1 MTSHIN
7 DSWLDQLRIG
17 DIVYE
22 GGNPSRAR
30 VVREAS
36 FGKKGLLSSVTFSI
50 RRRSWTG
57 RCFTVVSRTDLKTR
71 CFAPAGARVKKFTLL
86 DKMIA
91 HDILYW
97 DKSKQRVSPAD
108 VRGIA

>member
-1 MTSHIN
+1 MTEFS
-7 DSWLDQLRIG
+7 DSWLDRLCIG

-22 GGNPSRAR
+22 GGSPSRPR
-30 VVREAS
+30 VVRNVS
-36 FGKKGLLSSVTFSI
+36 YCKSGLLRSVTFSI

-57 RCFTVVSRTDLKTR
+57 RCYTVVGRTDLKTR
-71 CFAPAGARVKKFTLL
+71 CFAPARACIKNFTLL

>member
-1 MTSHIN
+1 MISHIN
-7 DSWLDQLRIG
+7 DQWLDALKIG

-22 GGNPSRAR
+22 GGNPARAR
-30 VVREAS
+30 VVREVTM
-36 FGKKGLLSSVTFSI
+36 GKKGLLRCVTFSI

-57 RCFTVVSRTDLKTR
+57 RCFTIVTRTDLKTR
-71 CFAPAGARVKKFTLL
+71 CFTPARARVKSFTLL

-97 DKSKQRVSPAD
+97 DKSKQRVRPAD